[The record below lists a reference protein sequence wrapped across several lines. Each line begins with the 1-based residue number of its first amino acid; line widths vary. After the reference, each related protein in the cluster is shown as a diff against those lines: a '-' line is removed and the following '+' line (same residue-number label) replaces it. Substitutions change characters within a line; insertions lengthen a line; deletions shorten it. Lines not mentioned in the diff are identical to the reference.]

1 MLVFSGHPCQPVESS
16 LLIRG
21 VLTAA
26 DIPDR
31 RSGLVLMDAPLFAG
45 QFVRFEGEP
54 IAAVVAE
61 TRTIAKQ
68 ALALAVLEIEEMP
81 SVGNIE
87 DAIAPNAPLV
97 HPDWESFATPPG
109 LEWPRAGNV
118 VAETCSDPEGV
129 DEAFAE
135 AATIIENRF
144 ETGRQYQAYM
154 EPRMAVAEFDGQRFS
169 PTTCVI
175 E

>member
-1 MLVFSGHPCQPVESS
+1 MLHARLLRSPVPAGRIVALDLSKVAEFPGV
-16 LLIRG
+16 RG

-31 RSGLVLMDAPLFAG
+31 RSGRVLMDAPLFAS
-45 QFVRFEGEP
+45 QFVRYEGEP

-129 DEAFAE
+129 DEAFAG
-135 AATIIENRF
+135 AATII
-144 ETGRQYQAYM
+144 
-154 EPRMAVAEFDGQRFS
+154 
-169 PTTCVI
+169 
-175 E
+175 